1 MPFLRYRAKYY
12 HEQNDK
18 IQLGFFWAADYLQKH
33 GNLEKEDRKK
43 LEELIHFFDHK
54 LPIPEYYQDEKNR
67 QLSKSATS
75 WFKDSAKEFIKRMNE
90 LARIL
95 EHYNVDV
102 ERINVKE
109 LPGKKIYED
118 DYQVTIIPFRESR
131 KSVS

>member
-1 MPFLRYRAKYY
+1 VPFLRYRAKYY

-33 GNLEKEDRKK
+33 GNLEKEDRKE
-43 LEELIHFFDHK
+43 LEELI
-54 LPIPEYYQDEKNR
+54 P
-67 QLSKSATS
+67 KSATS